1 MISVKAA
8 ALAAA
13 ALSMAGGTTA
23 ASATTAAAGPA
34 SVRPAA
40 IAFDITTVYALAP
53 DHSYVAQYDGTPGDW
68 TTIGGPARNV
78 YAGGAGVFATNPT
91 TGDIF
96 QYNGTPGSWTQV
108 GGPGSEFAEGGGHLY
123 GVGPSDNYVAEYN
136 GTPGSWTVIESGPI
150 GTVYA
155 GLYGVFAENGTNSDV
170 LKYNGTPGSWT
181 NIGFGPVS
189 NAAVGANGF
198 YAADF
203 GGLDFSQWTSGG
215 GWAQIGPVK
224 PNDIADPIVAGAPGL
239 VIGDQEIPGYYKYNG
254 TPFSW
259 TEISFV
265 GNSFPV
271 AMNYDHLYGTT
282 FSTPSS
288 ATVYS
293 GTGMQW
299 TNIGGPA
306 NAYLIAG
313 D

>member
-13 ALSMAGGTTA
+13 ALSMAGGTTVA
-23 ASATTAAAGPA
+23 GSTATVSAPAAA
-34 SVRPAA
+34 RPAA

-53 DHSYVAQYDGTPGDW
+53 DDSYVAEYDGTPGDW

-91 TGDIF
+91 TGNIY

-108 GGPGSEFAEGGGHLY
+108 GGPGAEFVEGGGHLY
-123 GVGPSDNYVAEYN
+123 GIGPNANYVAEYN
-136 GTPGSWTVIESGPI
+136 GTPGSWTIIESGPI
-150 GTVYA
+150 GNIFA
-155 GLYGVFAENGTNSDV
+155 GLYGLFAETSTDSDV

-181 NIGFGPVS
+181 NIGYGPVS

-198 YAADF
+198 YAANF
-203 GGLDFSQWTSGG
+203 AGLDFSQWTSGG
-215 GWAQIGPVK
+215 GWVQIGPENI
-224 PNDIADPIVAGAPGL
+224 NDITDPIIAGAPGL
-239 VIGDQEIPGYYKYNG
+239 VIGDQEFTGYFKYNG
-254 TPFSW
+254 APFSW
-259 TEISFV
+259 TEISTV

-271 AMNYDHLYGTT
+271 AMSYNHLYGTT
-282 FSTPSS
+282 FSTPTS

-293 GTGMQW
+293 GTGSVW